1 MEITKA
7 ATSWSL
13 QLLNTL
19 EQKKKKKKTGV
30 LLRNIVFALENG
42 QSSHFKMDRVGG
54 HTLSNFK
61 TYGKVKC

>member
-19 EQKKKKKKTGV
+19 EQKKKKQKKNRCATKKHS
-30 LLRNIVFALENG
+30 FHTWKWTELEDTHCPI
-42 QSSHFKMDRVGG
+42 SKPMVKWSAKV
-54 HTLSNFK
+54 
-61 TYGKVKC
+61 YGKV

>member
-19 EQKKKKKKTGV
+19 EQKKKTGV
-30 LLRNIVFALENG
+30 LLRNILFALENE
-42 QSSHFKMDRVGG
+42 QSSHLKMDRVGG

-61 TYGKVKC
+61 TYGKVKW

>member
-19 EQKKKKKKTGV
+19 EQKKKKKNKKQV
-30 LLRNIVFALENG
+30 C
-42 QSSHFKMDRVGG
+42 
-54 HTLSNFK
+54 
-61 TYGKVKC
+61 Y